1 MDFARC
7 SRYFFDTLYAARIG
21 DWKNIRFSIRLIIF
35 YFVIY
40 DGFGQ
45 IGYSDGYFVSTGQ
58 RDIVCIIGVGRS
70 HLSDSSFSCV
80 ASACRRHYPTVL
92 YDADVIPIHCSGM
105 DEGRHCDG
113 GSPDILPIIPS
124 ALLAWKYGRRK
135 V

>member
-1 MDFARC
+1 MDFARR
-7 SRYFFDTLYAARIG
+7 SRSVCDTWNAARIG
-21 DWKNIRFSIRLIIF
+21 DRKNIRFAIRLIPIS
-35 YFVIY
+35 VIIY

-80 ASACRRHYPTVL
+80 ASASRLYYPTVL

-113 GSPDILPIIPS
+113 GSPSDILAHHSIGFI
-124 ALLAWKYGRRK
+124 GVEIRK
-135 V
+135 A